1 MIKIRQGTFETNS
14 SSTHSIVIC
23 NQEEYDKLQNNELFV
38 KYYSGEIV
46 KREQVVND
54 ILNYLYE
61 NVNTK
66 DFLETIS
73 DILHRDITEIDKEV
87 IMSFDNT
94 EFAEFL
100 QEIHL
105 WFDCDYKTLEDWLDD
120 EYLESEQHSRKFD
133 DGATIYTFC
142 KYGYDG

>member
-46 KREQVVND
+46 KREQVVDD
-54 ILNYLYE
+54 ILNYFYE
-61 NVNTK
+61 NVNTN
-66 DFLETIS
+66 DFLKTIS
-73 DILHRDITEIDKEV
+73 DILRRDIIEINKEV

-94 EFAEFL
+94 EFVMFL
-100 QEIHL
+100 REIHL
-105 WFDCDYKTLEDWLDD
+105 WFDCDYKTLDDWFDN
-120 EYLESEQHSRKFD
+120 EYLEGEQHSREFD
-133 DGATIYTFC
+133 DGTTIYTFC

>member
-46 KREQVVND
+46 KRERVVDD

-73 DILHRDITEIDKEV
+73 DILGRDIIEIDKEV

-105 WFDCDYKTLEDWLDD
+105 
-120 EYLESEQHSRKFD
+120 
-133 DGATIYTFC
+133 
-142 KYGYDG
+142 

>member
-23 NQEEYDKLQNNELFV
+23 NQEEYDKLQKNELFV
-38 KYYSGEIV
+38 KTYSGEIV
-46 KREQVVND
+46 KKERVVDD
-54 ILNYLYE
+54 ILNYLYK
-61 NVNTK
+61 NVNTN
-66 DFLETIS
+66 DFLKTIS
-73 DILHRDITEIDKEV
+73 DILGRDIIEIDKEV

-100 QEIHL
+100 REIYL
-105 WFDCDYKTLEDWLDD
+105 WFDCDYKTLDDWLED
-120 EYLESEQHSRKFD
+120 EYLESEHHSREFD
-133 DGATIYTFC
+133 NGTIHTFC